1 VARILPHPTLLTI
14 RIAPRVL
21 TRALVGLRALLFLAV
36 VVTAAVDIAIG
47 VLALVAFMAWAW
59 AWSVEGAQS

>member
-1 VARILPHPTLLTI
+1 VLTI

-21 TRALVGLRALLFLAV
+21 TRALTAVRALLFLAV

-59 AWSVEGAQS
+59 SVEGAQS